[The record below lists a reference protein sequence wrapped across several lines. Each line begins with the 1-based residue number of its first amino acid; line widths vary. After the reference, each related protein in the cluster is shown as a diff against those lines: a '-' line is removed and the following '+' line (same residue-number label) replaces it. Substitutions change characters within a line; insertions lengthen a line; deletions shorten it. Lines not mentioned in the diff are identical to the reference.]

1 MTIPNDAW
9 NQAYKTRGRLYGGS
23 PPPLP
28 GLPPGSHV
36 LEIGCGDGKGL
47 RPMLS
52 RRWRVTAID
61 RAPAALTLCRGLKGR
76 DTVDGFLLADVERLP
91 FRPASFDAIFC
102 SHILD
107 HLDERG
113 RAAGAAESARVLR
126 QGGLLFFR
134 GFSTGDMRAGKG
146 REVEPGTFLRSEGII
161 THYFT
166 EDEVCRLFYLLAP
179 VEFMTRNWIVRIR
192 GEEMRR
198 SEILATCQKTGKPPL
213 DEDTGNGD
221 LLYEK
226 TIKEGEK

>member
-9 NQAYKTRGRLYGGS
+9 NKAYKTRGRLFGGS

-28 GLPPGSHV
+28 GLLPGSHV

-47 RPMLS
+47 GPMLS

-61 RAPAALTLCRGLKGR
+61 FSPAALSLCRGLKGR
-76 DTVDGFLLADVERLP
+76 DTAEGFLVADVKQLP
-91 FRPASFDAIFC
+91 FRAASFDTIFC
-102 SHILD
+102 SHILG
-107 HLDERG
+107 HLDEQG

-146 REVEPGTFLRSEGII
+146 REVEPGTFLRSKGII

-166 EDEVCRLFYLLAP
+166 RDEVCSLFNLLAS
-179 VEFMTRNWIVRIR
+179 VECRTRNWSTRIR
-192 GEEMRR
+192 GKEVRR
-198 SEILATCQKTGKPPL
+198 SEVHASFR
-213 DEDTGNGD
+213 
-221 LLYEK
+221 
-226 TIKEGEK
+226 KE